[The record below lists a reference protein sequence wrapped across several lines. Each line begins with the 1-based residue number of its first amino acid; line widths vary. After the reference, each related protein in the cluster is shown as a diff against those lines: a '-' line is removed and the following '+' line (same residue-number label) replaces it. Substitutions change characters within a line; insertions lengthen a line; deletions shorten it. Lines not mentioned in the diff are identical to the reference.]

1 MKKDTRT
8 GGHGMP
14 TGAHRA
20 EGEYS
25 GTSPQPS
32 ATEGL
37 FVASGTVSLTDNQ
50 LEFMERLSEYPS
62 WPALGRNDWM
72 VLSDYIDQ
80 LLDTM
85 TPMVVGATV
94 TTLKK
99 KGLIRTKH
107 KSVQGVRSCVFQLTD
122 LGVEIYK
129 ELAGDRL

>member
-8 GGHGMP
+8 GGHGTP
-14 TGAHRA
+14 TGAHGAAR
-20 EGEYS
+20 GYS
-25 GTSPQPS
+25 STTPGPS

-37 FVASGTVSLTDNQ
+37 SVASGTVSLTDNQ
-50 LEFMERLSEYPS
+50 LEFMERLSEYPAWS
-62 WPALGRNDWM
+62 SLECNDWM

-99 KGLIRTKH
+99 KGVIRTKH
-107 KSVQGVRSCVFQLTD
+107 MSVQGVRSCVFQLTD
-122 LGVEIYK
+122 LGTEIYK

>member
-1 MKKDTRT
+1 MKKNMRT
-8 GGHGMP
+8 GGHGTP
-14 TGAHRA
+14 TGAHGAARGCSSTA
-20 EGEYS
+20 PG
-25 GTSPQPS
+25 PS

-37 FVASGTVSLTDNQ
+37 FVASGTVFLTSNQ
-50 LEFMERLSEYPS
+50 LEFMERLSEH
-62 WPALGRNDWM
+62 PAWSVIEYDDWM

-107 KSVQGVRSCVFQLTD
+107 MSIQGVRSCVFQLTD
-122 LGVEIYK
+122 LGVETYK

>member
-14 TGAHRA
+14 TGAHGAAR
-20 EGEYS
+20 GNS
-25 GTSPQPS
+25 GTTPGPS

-37 FVASGTVSLTDNQ
+37 SVASGTVFLTSNQ
-50 LEFMERLSEYPS
+50 LEFMERLSEYPAWS
-62 WPALGRNDWM
+62 VLEYNDWL